1 MKWDVG
7 KEIFISD
14 CNFTAEGDAATAN
27 EQYVDDDNA
36 NEQYGDDDNANEQ
49 YWDTDTA
56 NEQYGNDD
64 GISRGRRGRER
75 GKDPYGI
82 EFCIIENR
90 V

>member
-1 MKWDVG
+1 MG

-36 NEQYGDDDNANEQ
+36 NEQYGDDN
-49 YWDTDTA
+49 
-56 NEQYGNDD
+56 
-64 GISRGRRGRER
+64 GIDRGRRGRER
-75 GKDPYGI
+75 EEDPYSI